1 MVDDINFDGVFS
13 TGIIKATSWGS
24 AIRQEMEKVRN
35 STKALRE
42 EWLALI
48 NESIDTSTTLG
59 SQNYNAL
66 RNWNIASEDG
76 SDVAEVYNESSDALK
91 EYLDTCSS
99 GKATWEGFVAHQKEA
114 AAGLQSMAVGAKA
127 AAVGMKILKAAMNM
141 AVMMVAQWVIQKI
154 VEGIDNLIHEQEKLH
169 EAAEEARKQY
179 EETVSELEA
188 WEEALSN
195 VKAQLAALESISTPT
210 LADQAQTE
218 ELRKQNA
225 ELAFQVEYLKQKAE
239 IEKQEKDENEDKEWN
254 NFKNGGFK
262 EELLAALHCGM
273 QSSSKIKIEYEASD
287 FSKYAD
293 YLRDVENLKAA
304 EEEYNEIVSKGYSEA
319 SEARRK
325 ELEEDIST
333 YKANILSV
341 TSSIEES
348 ENEEAQALIKQ
359 RTYLLADAAGKAALL
374 KATLNDIAISDNAV
388 EVVERIA
395 TTISDDGTPNVME
408 FEVALHKAIPND
420 EDYNSFV
427 DLAGGVDAVIAAFGT
442 LPSVV
447 DDSYAGALDEMRDF
461 ADLGSLFNNEETED
475 NIKSSITDLIDT
487 AGEDFSIKFN
497 ETFGGLSD
505 SVQNVLSSILSTDD
519 LDTSGIYDFFSSIG
533 KISEKFVAD
542 GEESMKRYQKASDD
556 ITSAFGK
563 TIEGVSGNIGT
574 IGELSAAMSA
584 VKTTYDD
591 LTAAMDEQNSA
602 GEVSLSTYLSLIEQ
616 NSKYAEVLEIDET
629 GAIHLVTDAREQM
642 VMGQIEAIKNS
653 IQEEIELKRNQIA
666 MYKFKGTLSV
676 LCSAILD
683 SGVKPSIKFTAIL
696 NILKQAMKDIVS
708 GNFSKIDFANTLESE
723 VNKMLKSAGVES
735 EYTNDYAA
743 QIKALE
749 TEAANLEKYQKNLD
763 RIQSATDFNT
773 RYNTPSTSSSSSS
786 SDAKLNAWK
795 ELLAQKKH
803 QLEMEQITEE
813 EYYSWLEANY
823 KKQLNDAK
831 KYADEWRE
839 YEETLYKWKKQ
850 KRLDDWNDAVD
861 AKKHELEMD
870 KIDETEYYEWLA
882 RNYKSFLSGSYAEYI
897 EERKKVEEDLYNF
910 EKEKAEDA
918 QEAVEDL
925 IDLRIDMLKKEKEN
939 EKDNLKERQDNI
951 KDFYDEQ
958 RDLLKEHYDKIDKEK
973 ERREKRKAVTDIQ
986 AELLELEADD
996 SVEAQK
1002 RRLELEEELS
1012 EAKEDLDDFE
1022 RDEELEQAEKM
1033 YDDLEEM
1040 QVEYYDKQIEYIED
1054 YLDNAYELR
1063 QQAIQDLQDGNAQ
1076 LYQEMIEYNRLYGS
1090 GIDSE
1095 ITSKWDAAY
1104 EALNRYNKLL
1114 DDTYGIK
1121 LENMTGNTS
1130 KTYIPY
1136 DKLPEDKTSSALNA
1150 AQKVSS
1156 TSKGNTSSGTS
1167 TTTKKAAPA
1176 VGSKVTVKTTA
1187 TNFSPK
1193 SNSVKMNKSVPGST
1207 YIVYQTSGNQV
1218 LIGLSGNRYTGWVY
1232 QSDLKGYASGTSKAS
1247 GGLSVVDE
1255 NGFEY
1260 ILGNP
1265 SKGRYQFLNNGD
1277 KVFNSKASDF
1287 LYNWANQPAEML
1299 SSMMKSLTTTS
1310 PVSIASPCNISVGD
1324 INISGNA
1331 DEKTVVELRKAR
1343 KELVTEILTEFKK
1356 MKK

>member
-602 GEVSLSTYLSLIEQ
+602 GEVSLSTY
-616 NSKYAEVLEIDET
+616 
-629 GAIHLVTDAREQM
+629 
-642 VMGQIEAIKNS
+642 
-653 IQEEIELKRNQIA
+653 
-666 MYKFKGTLSV
+666 
-676 LCSAILD
+676 
-683 SGVKPSIKFTAIL
+683 
-696 NILKQAMKDIVS
+696 
-708 GNFSKIDFANTLESE
+708 
-723 VNKMLKSAGVES
+723 
-735 EYTNDYAA
+735 
-743 QIKALE
+743 
-749 TEAANLEKYQKNLD
+749 
-763 RIQSATDFNT
+763 
-773 RYNTPSTSSSSSS
+773 
-786 SDAKLNAWK
+786 
-795 ELLAQKKH
+795 
-803 QLEMEQITEE
+803 
-813 EYYSWLEANY
+813 
-823 KKQLNDAK
+823 
-831 KYADEWRE
+831 
-839 YEETLYKWKKQ
+839 
-850 KRLDDWNDAVD
+850 
-861 AKKHELEMD
+861 
-870 KIDETEYYEWLA
+870 
-882 RNYKSFLSGSYAEYI
+882 
-897 EERKKVEEDLYNF
+897 
-910 EKEKAEDA
+910 
-918 QEAVEDL
+918 
-925 IDLRIDMLKKEKEN
+925 
-939 EKDNLKERQDNI
+939 
-951 KDFYDEQ
+951 
-958 RDLLKEHYDKIDKEK
+958 
-973 ERREKRKAVTDIQ
+973 
-986 AELLELEADD
+986 
-996 SVEAQK
+996 
-1002 RRLELEEELS
+1002 
-1012 EAKEDLDDFE
+1012 
-1022 RDEELEQAEKM
+1022 
-1033 YDDLEEM
+1033 
-1040 QVEYYDKQIEYIED
+1040 
-1054 YLDNAYELR
+1054 
-1063 QQAIQDLQDGNAQ
+1063 
-1076 LYQEMIEYNRLYGS
+1076 
-1090 GIDSE
+1090 
-1095 ITSKWDAAY
+1095 
-1104 EALNRYNKLL
+1104 
-1114 DDTYGIK
+1114 GIK

>member
-24 AIRQEMEKVRN
+24 VTRQEMEKVWSVAKN
-35 STKALRE
+35 TRE
-42 EWLALI
+42 ELIALI

-66 RNWNIASEDG
+66 RDWNIASKNGGD
-76 SDVAEVYNESSDALK
+76 AAKVYNESSDALK

-99 GKATWEGFVAHQKEA
+99 GEATWEGFVAHQKKA
-114 AAGLQSMAVGAKA
+114 AAGLQSMTVGAKA
-127 AAVGMKILKAAMNM
+127 AAAGMKVLNAAMNM
-141 AVMMVAQWVIQKI
+141 LIMWAIQEVIQLI
-154 VEGIDNLIHEQEKLH
+154 VKGLDNLIHEQEKLH
-169 EAAEEARKQY
+169 EEAEEARKQY

-188 WEEALSN
+188 QEEALSN
-195 VKAQLAALESISTPT
+195 VKAQLIALESISTPT

-218 ELRKQNA
+218 ELKKQNTQ
-225 ELAFQVEYLKQKAE
+225 LAVQVEYLKQKAE
-239 IEKQEKDENEDKEWN
+239 IEKQEKEKSEDKEWN
-254 NFKNGGFK
+254 KFKNGGT
-262 EELLAALHCGM
+262 LASLAASITNLGSASN
-273 QSSSKIKIEYEASD
+273 SSAPKMAASD
-287 FSKYAD
+287 FSYYAQ
-293 YLRDVENLKAA
+293 YLEKVYWLKDAEN
-304 EEEYNEIVSKGYSEA
+304 EYNELVANGYSEA

-325 ELEEDIST
+325 ELEENISD
-333 YKANILSV
+333 YKSEIL
-341 TSSIEES
+341 TITKSIEGNES
-348 ENEEAQALIKQ
+348 EEAQAFIKQ

-374 KATLNDIAISDNAV
+374 KSELSSLGVNDDAV
-388 EVVERIA
+388 ESIEKIANSSKTVE
-395 TTISDDGTPNVME
+395 E
-408 FEVALHKAIPND
+408 FKTGVTSMIGKDAYTELEN
-420 EDYNSFV
+420 
-427 DLAGGVDAVIAAFGT
+427 LAGGAEELAEAFAKVSSGSHASEDELKRFGGIVNDIFSDTEKMSTLFDEDGNVIA
-442 LPSVV
+442 
-447 DDSYAGALDEMRDF
+447 E
-461 ADLGSLFNNEETED
+461 
-475 NIKSSITDLIDT
+475 NISSM
-487 AGEDFSIKFN
+487 F
-497 ETFGGLSD
+497 
-505 SVQNVLSSILSTDD
+505 
-519 LDTSGIYDFFSSIG
+519 
-533 KISEKFVAD
+533 D
-542 GEESMKRYQKASDD
+542 GASDELKD
-556 ITSAFGK
+556 
-563 TIEGVSGNIGT
+563 NIGT
-574 IGELSAAMSA
+574 ILQQWKEGAIDADRAKEAFNAAFNLESIQAESAKVIAKFNDAFGGGVSGVDGLINSFEELSAALKA
-584 VKTTYDD
+584 VSESYD
-591 LTAAMDEQNSA
+591 LLNGAIEEQNA
-602 GEVSLSTYLSLIEQ
+602 NGYISLETGLKLIESGVDY
-616 NSKYAEVLEIDET
+616 NDCLEAT
-629 GAIHLVTDAREQM
+629 AGKLRLKTDATKKVVEDQIAAIKASVAQAKSEAQLRLNLLNLAVDMKPASEIMSKLLIPALTSVGKTLAYVGSIAGSIEDKDYKNMFTRASEVASNVEKNLKDDM
-642 VMGQIEAIKNS
+642 VTLKTSISDSVLSQIEATQN
-653 IQEEIELKRNQIA
+653 ELKN
-666 MYKFKGTLSV
+666 
-676 LCSAILD
+676 
-683 SGVKPSIKFTAIL
+683 L
-696 NILKQAMKDIVS
+696 NEMEKMVS
-708 GNFSKIDFANTLESE
+708 GLNYSNWSTIYD
-723 VNKMLKSAGVES
+723 
-735 EYTNDYAA
+735 
-743 QIKALE
+743 
-749 TEAANLEKYQKNLD
+749 
-763 RIQSATDFNT
+763 
-773 RYNTPSTSSSSSS
+773 TPSTSSSSSS
-786 SDAKLNAWK
+786 GDAKLNAWK

-918 QEAVEDL
+918 QEALEDL
-925 IDLRIDMLKKEKEN
+925 IDLRIDMLKQEKEN

-1012 EAKEDLDDFE
+1012 EAKEDLNDFE

-1063 QQAIQDLQDGNAQ
+1063 QQAIKDLQDGNAQ

-1121 LENMTGNTS
+1121 LENTTGNTS

-1136 DKLPEDKTSSALNA
+1136 DKLPEDKTSSALSA

-1156 TSKGNTSSGTS
+1156 TSKGNTS

-1193 SNSVKMNKSVPGST
+1193 SNSVKMSKSVPGST

-1218 LIGLSGNRYTGWVY
+1218 LIGLSDNRYTGWVY
-1232 QSDLKGYASGTSKAS
+1232 QSDLKGYSSGTKNAK

-1255 NGFEY
+1255 NGSEY

-1265 SKGRYQFLNNGD
+1265 TKGRYQFLNGGD
-1277 KVFNSKASDF
+1277 KVFNAKASDF
-1287 LYNWANQPAEML
+1287 LYKWANQPAEML
-1299 SSMMKSLTTTS
+1299 SSMVGSLTTS
-1310 PVSIASPCNISVGD
+1310 SAVSIASPCNINIGD

-1331 DEKTVVELRKAR
+1331 DEKTVGELRKAR